1 MTESA
6 TVKSWAAE
14 VAHKLAAE
22 EPDIQNAALEK
33 IALRDGEAA
42 KGAVITALAD
52 ERARRAAKAAADKVA
67 REQKLAKL
75 APPPPE
81 PAPEPPPEPATPQ
94 PKAAPADTAPVLN
107 PGAPYD
113 NASEFIHRT
122 ALVDGHCTL
131 WFWQDQFYRWSG
143 RVYEPVPHEVMRQQV
158 YRFLDGA
165 RKRSGEQ
172 LLRFQ
177 PTPRHV
183 NETIDALKS
192 HLALGL
198 ECHPP
203 MWLDRRESAKDW
215 VVFQNGV
222 VNMLTEEVR
231 PLTPDLWAHN
241 ALGFDWDPD
250 AECETWATFLF
261 DVFRGDQQSV
271 DFVEQWMGYNM
282 TDETCFQKGAMF
294 IGEKRSGKGTIAHV
308 MQHLVG
314 DASYVGLSF
323 ANWTRGENSQQ
334 SLIGKRVGVFP
345 DVRLPKGRAFGKSYD
360 PGGITHASAELLLN
374 IIGED
379 SITIGRKYLGPW
391 QGQLRIKL
399 TLISNEVPNLN
410 DPGGVLPS
418 RFIKLHFP
426 VTFFGREDPDLRAK
440 LRAELPGIAVRCV
453 RAYGDLRRNGKF
465 IQPAASRVL
474 ELDLLA
480 ASDPFTAFVLETFE
494 VDHSGMVVK
503 SKAYQLFQ
511 SWCARNDRQDVLRSV
526 SDKKFGER
534 LKGVDGFGHVASWR
548 QTGSSPRV
556 WLGLRVKPKAKE
568 D

>member
-6 TVKSWAAE
+6 AAKVWQRDVE
-14 VAHKLAAE
+14 RVVG
-22 EPDIQNAALEK
+22 
-33 IALRDGEAA
+33 ALRDAGPEEQRLALDRLGKRYGPEAR
-42 KGAVITALAD
+42 V
-52 ERARRAAKAAADKVA
+52 AAA
-67 REQKLAKL
+67 EGL
-75 APPPPE
+75 APKRA
-81 PAPEPPPEPATPQ
+81 PAPEPIAKPEPPPQ
-94 PKAAPADTAPVLN
+94 PQPEVKARPADASPVLN
-107 PGAPYD
+107 PSAPYD

-122 ALVDGHCTL
+122 ALVDGHCTV
-131 WFWQDQFYRWSG
+131 WFWQDVFYRWSG

-165 RKRSGEQ
+165 RRRSGEQ

-192 HLALGL
+192 QLALGL

-203 MWLDRRESAKDW
+203 MWLERRESAKDW
-215 VVFQNGV
+215 VVFQNGI

-231 PLTPDLWAHN
+231 PLTPDLWVHN
-241 ALGFDWDPD
+241 ALGFNWDPD
-250 AECETWATFLF
+250 AECPAWETFLAE
-261 DVFRGDQQSV
+261 VFPDDPESV
-271 DFVEQWMGYNM
+271 DFAEQWMGYNM
-282 TDETCFQKGAMF
+282 TDETRFQKGAMF

-360 PGGITHASAELLLN
+360 PGGLSHASAELLLN

-391 QGQLRIKL
+391 QGTLPIKL

-418 RFIKLHFP
+418 QFIKLHFP
-426 VTFFGREDPDLRAK
+426 VSFFGREDPDLRVK
-440 LRAELPGIAVRCV
+440 LRGELSGIAVRCV
-453 RAYGDLRRNGKF
+453 RAYGDLCRNRRF

-480 ASDPFTAFVLETFE
+480 ASDPFTAFVLEAFE

-503 SKAYQLFQ
+503 TKAYALFQ

-534 LKGVDGFGHVASWR
+534 LKGVEGFGHVTGWR

-556 WLGLRVKPKAKE
+556 WLGLRPKAPKKDE
-568 D
+568 E